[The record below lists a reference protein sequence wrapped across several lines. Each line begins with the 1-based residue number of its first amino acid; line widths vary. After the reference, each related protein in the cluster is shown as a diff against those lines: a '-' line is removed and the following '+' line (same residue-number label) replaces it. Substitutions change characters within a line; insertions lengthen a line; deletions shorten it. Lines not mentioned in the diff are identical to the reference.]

1 MMTAGDSNIT
11 RLYFKNP
18 SIAQHKYMTNKRIF
32 GKFMKLYHTIIGSF
46 QVNQISEFSRRLLIA
61 SANPLFR
68 EGLHRLYANQW
79 NEQNVHVDMATTMGE
94 TLNYLESRQPDLV
107 IVDYDDKTINRGE
120 FLNRF
125 VTGEMPMK
133 VLLVSLVSSEPIVIY
148 NRKHLTAAQAEDWLA
163 NPWDE

>member
-1 MMTAGDSNIT
+1 LD
-11 RLYFKNP
+11 LFE
-18 SIAQHKYMTNKRIF
+18 
-32 GKFMKLYHTIIGSF
+32 
-46 QVNQISEFSRRLLIA
+46 VNQISEFSRRLLIA

-68 EGLHRLYANQW
+68 EGLHRLYADQW
-79 NEQNVHVDMATTMGE
+79 NEQSVRVDVATTMEE
-94 TLNYLESRQPDLV
+94 TLNFLESRQPDLV

-133 VLLVSLVSSEPIVIY
+133 VLLVSLASSEPIVIY

>member
-1 MMTAGDSNIT
+1 MQSNH
-11 RLYFKNP
+11 NV
-18 SIAQHKYMTNKRIF
+18 
-32 GKFMKLYHTIIGSF
+32 IGSF
-46 QVNQISEFSRRLLIA
+46 EVNQISEFSRRLLIA

-68 EGLHRLYANQW
+68 EGLHRLYAAQW
-79 NEQNVHVDMATTMGE
+79 NAQNVRVDMATTMDE
-94 TLNYLESRQPDLV
+94 TLNILESYQPDLV
-107 IVDYDDKTINRGE
+107 IVDHDDKTINRGE

-133 VLLVSLVSSEPIVIY
+133 VFLVSLASSEPIVIY

>member
-1 MMTAGDSNIT
+1 MWSN
-11 RLYFKNP
+11 YN
-18 SIAQHKYMTNKRIF
+18 
-32 GKFMKLYHTIIGSF
+32 IIGSF
-46 QVNQISEFSRRLLIA
+46 LVNQDTEFSRRLLIA

-68 EGLHRLYANQW
+68 EGLHRLYAAQW
-79 NEQNVHVDMATTMGE
+79 NEQNVRVDIATTMEE
-94 TLNYLESRQPDLV
+94 TLNCLESRQPNLV
-107 IVDYDDKTINRGE
+107 IVDHDDKTINRGE

-133 VLLVSLVSSEPIVIY
+133 VILVSLASSEPIVIY